1 MSRRGNCHDNA
12 IAERFLSLL
21 YIGSEST
28 FYRVLKANGQLNR
41 RGRSQR
47 ITKRSKSDAYV
58 ADAPNKVW
66 SWGSTY
72 LASVIKGQFYYLYM
86 FEDIYSRKI
95 VGYEVHEQ
103 ECGEL
108 AAELMQRSMLREQC
122 FNKPLILHSDNGA
135 PMKSLTMKAKLEEA
149 RCYHLA

>member
-1 MSRRGNCHDNA
+1 MPPSQ
-12 IAERFLSLL
+12 IVPTLL
-21 YIGSEST
+21 DDGIYIGSEST

-41 RGRSQR
+41 RGRSQS
-47 ITKRSKSDAYV
+47 IIKRSKPAAYV

-66 SWGSTY
+66 SWDITY
-72 LASVIKGQFYYLYM
+72 LASVIKGQFYNLYM

-108 AAELMQRSMLREQC
+108 AAELMQ
-122 FNKPLILHSDNGA
+122 PI
-135 PMKSLTMKAKLEEA
+135 
-149 RCYHLA
+149 CYVSNASTSH